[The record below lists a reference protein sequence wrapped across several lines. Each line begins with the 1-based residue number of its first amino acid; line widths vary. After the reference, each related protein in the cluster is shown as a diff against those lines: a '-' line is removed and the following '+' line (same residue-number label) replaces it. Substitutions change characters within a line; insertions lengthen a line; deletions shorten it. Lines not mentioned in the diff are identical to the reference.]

1 MKVTKSILTSIAIA
15 LLAACGGGGSGT
27 PDTTETPAPTP
38 APAAGGS
45 PTPAPGIPT
54 PTPTPPGAPVPTP
67 APGVSI
73 TPTPTSCTAAP
84 VATGQPFSRVFKGCS
99 ASNVAIYYELTE
111 CVRQNST
118 GLIWQGH
125 SPRAGAPHTHSN
137 NVLNNYDST
146 TIKQKYQGAEY
157 PTQADIDSSLNTVT
171 YKNGVNTYGLCG
183 FNNWRL
189 PTIYELYSGMR
200 DEFDSHPS
208 ASFAE
213 VFPNTPGNG
222 LYWSSSIITPSVS
235 SIYNIATRAEGG
247 SYREGVDRDGRRV
260 ILARLVRN

>member
-1 MKVTKSILTSIAIA
+1 MAAALVASLT
-15 LLAACGGGGSGT
+15 ACGGGSGT
-27 PDTTETPAPTP
+27 PETTETPTPAPAP

-45 PTPAPGIPT
+45 PTPTPVPA

-67 APGVSI
+67 APSVSI

-125 SPRAGAPHTHSN
+125 SPRAGAPNTNSN

-146 TIKQKYQGAEY
+146 TIKQKFQGTAY
-157 PTQADIDSSLNTVT
+157 PTQADIDSTLNTVA
-171 YKNGVNTYGLCG
+171 YKNGVNAYGLCG

-189 PTIYELYSGMR
+189 PTIQELYSGMS
-200 DEFDSHPS
+200 DEFYSHPS
-208 ASFAE
+208 ANFAE
-213 VFPNTPGNG
+213 VFPNTPSNG
-222 LYWSSSIITPSVS
+222 LYWSSSTVTLSIS